1 MSKAAAGLEIVII
14 IGVIVAVGI
23 ALVQLRGILV
33 GESRISQAEVI
44 YSFARELEGI
54 VDRAIANT
62 GDVNFVYSPP
72 IKKYTVNI
80 SSVVKEKTTEE
91 KKVNL
96 DALKR
101 KLIKEIHKEIQ
112 FSSASVRNDICH
124 NQEIYGNSSFNAELE
139 SDFSSVNI
147 ESAIK
152 NALQR
157 INESYLIN
165 FYSVSDVIK
174 KEITLTIDFCFASAT
189 TISYYDYDIRFT
201 TSYGDFS
208 ISSIELY
215 NASFKTRYFVGE
227 ERTVGEGENVTISQL
242 QFSSGPIIKSY
253 KQQDVKIIGPAS
265 YYQSSIK
272 VTNLDNNVKSCRAGI
287 YCGGGDCGGITFGHF
302 VYNFE
307 PNKEVVLNFYPE
319 VTSGD
324 LIIFCDDGSYYRRHI
339 DFTKTE
345 PDEPEKDEKIVEIIK
360 KTMTDSTSEVR
371 IYDKLSKKETS
382 FSKSYNIV
390 ENYFEDCD
398 KILVIKK
405 DERLVITCRCYENG
419 EKCSNDLLCCSG
431 YCNTTISKCDMPP
444 FCSQQSICPGA
455 PTSGPG
461 DSTWTDANGKTCC
474 PLTNSADSG
483 PICSNRHCCP
493 SDKPK
498 WCAKPKTGD
507 PRCMDDNGI
516 KNDCESVRICDGP
529 LPDKF
534 DWRNVNGKN
543 FLPPIRNQGS
553 CGSCWAFSAVGA
565 VEGTYD
571 VEQSANLN
579 PDIAEQDL
587 VSCSGAGS
595 CGGGWPHSALS
606 YVKSHG
612 VCEESCFHYTAYD
625 VACSSK
631 CSDWSTRL
639 WKIQEYAFVSN
650 DLTEIKRALICH
662 GPLSVA
668 AMSWMH
674 AIVLVGYDDN
684 DSGGVWIIR
693 NSWGTGWGDGGYGKI
708 RYVGDA
714 HSDIRDYVIYVKEV
728 TSP

>member
-1 MSKAAAGLEIVII
+1 MSKSAAGLEIIMI

-44 YSFARELEGI
+44 YSFGRELEGV

-72 IKKYTVNI
+72 IKQYTVNI
-80 SSVVKEKTTEE
+80 SSVTGKGT
-91 KKVNL
+91 N
-96 DALKR
+96 
-101 KLIKEIHKEIQ
+101 EI
-112 FSSASVRNDICH
+112 
-124 NQEIYGNSSFNAELE
+124 
-139 SDFSSVNI
+139 
-147 ESAIK
+147 
-152 NALQR
+152 
-157 INESYLIN
+157 
-165 FYSVSDVIK
+165 
-174 KEITLTIDFCFASAT
+174 
-189 TISYYDYDIRFT
+189 
-201 TSYGDFS
+201 
-208 ISSIELY
+208 
-215 NASFKTRYFVGE
+215 
-227 ERTVGEGENVTISQL
+227 
-242 QFSSGPIIKSY
+242 
-253 KQQDVKIIGPAS
+253 
-265 YYQSSIK
+265 
-272 VTNLDNNVKSCRAGI
+272 
-287 YCGGGDCGGITFGHF
+287 
-302 VYNFE
+302 
-307 PNKEVVLNFYPE
+307 
-319 VTSGD
+319 
-324 LIIFCDDGSYYRRHI
+324 
-339 DFTKTE
+339 
-345 PDEPEKDEKIVEIIK
+345 
-360 KTMTDSTSEVR
+360 TSEVT
-371 IYDKLSKKETS
+371 IYDKLSNKETS

-405 DERLVITCRCYENG
+405 DEKIVITCRCYENG
-419 EKCSNDLLCCSG
+419 ENCKSDLVCCSG
-431 YCNTTISKCDMPP
+431 YCNSTTNKCDVPP
-444 FCSQQSICPGA
+444 ICPDQSVCTLA
-455 PTSGPG
+455 STSGGNG
-461 DSTWTDANGKTCC
+461 DNAWKDFNGKTCC
-474 PLTNSADSG
+474 PLNNLAESG
-483 PICSNRHCCP
+483 PICSNNHCCP
-493 SDKPK
+493 SDRPK

-612 VCEESCFHYTAYD
+612 ACEESCFRYTAYD

-714 HSDIRDYVIYVKEV
+714 HSDIRDYVIYVKEI